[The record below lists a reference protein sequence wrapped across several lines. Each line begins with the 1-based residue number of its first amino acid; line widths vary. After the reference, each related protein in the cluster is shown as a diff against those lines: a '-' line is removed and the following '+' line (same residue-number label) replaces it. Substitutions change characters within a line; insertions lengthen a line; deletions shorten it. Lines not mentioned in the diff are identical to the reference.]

1 MNEQFLIVDFMLSE
15 WWNIDILLMF
25 DWQIAYILM
34 MSNMVDILENNK
46 FMKDWFFVNFWKN
59 IDFLYSRMSQ
69 TQKFDRHASVA

>member
-59 IDFLYSRMSQ
+59 IDFLYSRMSR
-69 TQKFDRHASVA
+69 TRKFDRHASVA